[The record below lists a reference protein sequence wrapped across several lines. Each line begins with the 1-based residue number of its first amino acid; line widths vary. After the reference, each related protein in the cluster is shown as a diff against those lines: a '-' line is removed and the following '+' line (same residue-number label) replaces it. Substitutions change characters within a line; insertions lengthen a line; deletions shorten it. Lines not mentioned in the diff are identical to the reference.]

1 MDIAII
7 KTVLSWVVPILP
19 LLGVIVIGSVTI
31 NILLR
36 SFHRSSDGQRNNF
49 KHSLIVVAIILMFVV
64 AGILALPINDEMRK
78 QLLTLLGLLLT
89 LMMAFS
95 STSFVANAMAGLMLR
110 GVDNLHAG
118 DFVHVGEQF
127 GRVTERGLFHTEIQT
142 QDRDLTTIPNLY
154 LVSNPV
160 SVVRS
165 SGTIVAAEVSLGY
178 DNDLDLMEKLLLEAA
193 EKTGL
198 VESFVYVKTLGD
210 FSVVY
215 RVAGFLEEVK
225 QLLTVRSTLRK
236 NMFRTLHAAK
246 IEIVSPAFM
255 SQRVYDAQSKVLA
268 KSNHTVSQEDKSD
281 SKSPE
286 TMIFDKA
293 ESAEKKSILEQRK
306 HLLKDKITKLEASLA
321 DSDIDAEGVN
331 HKISVLNQRL
341 AYVRRMMEKMDSE
354 LNE

>member
-1 MDIAII
+1 MDIAIV
-7 KTVLSWVVPILP
+7 KTVLSWIVPILP
-19 LLGVIVIGSVTI
+19 LLAVIVIGSITI
-31 NILLR
+31 NLLLR
-36 SFHRSSDGQRNNF
+36 SFHRSANAYSNNF
-49 KHSLIVVAIILMFVV
+49 KHSLIVVAIVLMFVV
-64 AGILALPINDEMRK
+64 AAIIALPINEEMRK

-178 DNDLDLMEKLLLEAA
+178 DNDLDFIEKLLLDAA

-246 IEIVSPAFM
+246 IEIVSPTFM

-268 KSNHTVSQEDKSD
+268 KSSHTVSQADNTD

-286 TMIFDKA
+286 EMIFDKA
-293 ESAEKKSILEQRK
+293 ETAEKRAILEQRK
-306 HLLKDKITKLEASLA
+306 QLLKGKVAELQQALTEDDA
-321 DSDIDAEGVN
+321 DAEAVEK
-331 HKISVLNQRL
+331 KISVLQQRL
-341 AYVRRMMEKMDSE
+341 GYVRRMMEKTDDE
-354 LNE
+354 FND

>member
-1 MDIAII
+1 MDIAIV
-7 KTVLSWVVPILP
+7 KTVLSWIVPILP
-19 LLGVIVIGSVTI
+19 LLAVIVIGSITI
-31 NILLR
+31 NLLLR
-36 SFHRSSDGQRNNF
+36 SFHRSANADSNNF
-49 KHSLIVVAIILMFVV
+49 KHSLIVVAIVLMFVV
-64 AGILALPINDEMRK
+64 AAIIALPINEEMRK

-118 DFVHVGEQF
+118 DFVRVGEQF

-142 QDRDLTTIPNLY
+142 QERDLTTIPNLY

-178 DNDLDLMEKLLLEAA
+178 DNDLDFIEKLLLDAA

-268 KSNHTVSQEDKSD
+268 TSSHTVSQADNTD

-286 TMIFDKA
+286 EMIFDKA
-293 ESAEKKSILEQRK
+293 ETAEKKAILEQRK
-306 HLLKDKITKLEASLA
+306 QLLKGKVAELQQALTEDDA
-321 DSDIDAEGVN
+321 DAEAVEK
-331 HKISVLNQRL
+331 KISVLQQRL
-341 AYVRRMMEKMDSE
+341 GYVRRMMEKTDDE
-354 LNE
+354 FND

>member
-1 MDIAII
+1 MDIAIV
-7 KTVLSWVVPILP
+7 KTVLSWIVPILP
-19 LLGVIVIGSVTI
+19 LLAVIVVGSITI
-31 NILLR
+31 NLLLR
-36 SFHRSSDGQRNNF
+36 TFHRNSNADRNNF
-49 KHSLIVVAIILMFVV
+49 KHSLIVVAIVLMFVV
-64 AGILALPINDEMRK
+64 AGVLALPINDEMRK

-118 DFVHVGEQF
+118 DFVRVGEQF

-178 DNDLDLMEKLLLEAA
+178 DNDLDLIEKLLLDAA

-215 RVAGFLEEVK
+215 RIAGFLEEVK

-236 NMFRTLHAAK
+236 NIFRTLHAAK
-246 IEIVSPAFM
+246 IEIVSPTFM

-268 KSNHTVSQEDKSD
+268 ESNHTVSQVDNGD
-281 SKSPE
+281 AKSPE
-286 TMIFDKA
+286 EMIFDKA
-293 ESAEKKSILEQRK
+293 ETAEKKSILEQRK
-306 HLLKDKITKLEASLA
+306 RLLKE
-321 DSDIDAEGVN
+321 
-331 HKISVLNQRL
+331 KISQLEGSLTEDDVDPEEVNKKMTILNQRL
-341 AYVRRMMEKMDSE
+341 AYIRRMMDKMDSE
-354 LNE
+354 LKQ

>member
-1 MDIAII
+1 MDASII
-7 KTVLSWVVPILP
+7 KTVLSWIVPVLP
-19 LLGVIVIGSVTI
+19 LLGVIFIGAITI
-31 NILLR
+31 NLLLR
-36 SFHRSSDGQRNNF
+36 SFHKHSERDKNNF
-49 KHSLIVVAIILMFVV
+49 KHSLIVVAIVLMFVV
-64 AGILALPINDEMRK
+64 AAIIALPINEEMRK

-118 DFVHVGEQF
+118 DFVRVGEQF

-142 QDRDLTTIPNLY
+142 QERDLTTIPNLY

-178 DNDLDLMEKLLLEAA
+178 DNDLDLIEKLLLEAA
-193 EKTGL
+193 EETGL

-246 IEIVSPAFM
+246 IEIVSPTFM
-255 SQRVYDAQSKVLA
+255 SQRVFDAQSKVLA
-268 KSNHTVSQEDKSD
+268 ESNYAKSQVDNGG

-286 TMIFDKA
+286 EMIFDKA
-293 ESAEKKSILEQRK
+293 ETAEKKAILEQRK
-306 HLLKDKITKLEASLA
+306 QLLKEKVAELQQDLTADDADVEAIDKKIAVLE
-321 DSDIDAEGVN
+321 
-331 HKISVLNQRL
+331 QRL
-341 AYVRRMMEKMDSE
+341 NYVRRMMEKTNDE
-354 LNE
+354 FND